1 MSLYDIIPENLFSV
15 LASKNKGLYC
25 NTLFVVLEAF
35 KTQLKI
41 SKDELSQMIQSHLAK
56 DIDAADFG
64 EEDIGESESG
74 LSGKSYFLIRK
85 LKETGWITVDYE
97 DDFKEYVTVP
107 TFSNKI
113 IHTLYDIVNA
123 EGTENIA
130 YVYSTYSALKTAD
143 SSETRNPFEMITALN
158 DAESRTKSLVESLT
172 SVFHDIKY
180 YNNKLVNQV
189 SVNQVLADH
198 FSRYQ
203 EEIVAPILM
212 PLKVR
217 DSVPKYKKPIMD
229 ILKKWLIY
237 DDIMNSMVD
246 YIHKT
251 KGGAPSEIQ
260 SDISSKIH
268 YIISTYESL
277 EEDYIDPIDER
288 NRRYTR
294 STAQKIDYL
303 INADNT
309 IKGTLVN
316 LLHSLSDKAVS
327 EETIEKAQGL
337 FEIYEQ
343 CFISDESMF
352 QRKKGK
358 PRERRSELI
367 MEDDRAHFEEKAKQA
382 ANRIMKKRFS
392 REMVYRFVDNILGDK
407 DRVEITD
414 ASVTDDD
421 SYVMTLLSVANSHY
435 QDRTYDVE
443 ISEDTISVNGYEIP
457 KITYIR
463 RDKK

>member
-15 LASKNKGLYC
+15 LASKNKSLYC
-25 NTLFVVLEAF
+25 STLFVVLEAF
-35 KTQLKI
+35 KTQLRI
-41 SKDELSQMIQSHLAK
+41 TKDELSQMIQSYLAK

-64 EEDIGESESG
+64 EEDIGESEIG
-74 LSGKSYFLIRK
+74 LSGKAYFLIRK

-113 IHTLYDIVNA
+113 IHTLYDIVNS

-130 YVYSTYSALKTAD
+130 YVYSTYSSLKMAD
-143 SSETRNPFEMITALN
+143 SNEIRNPSEMITALN

-229 ILKKWLIY
+229 ILRKWLYY
-237 DDIMNSMVD
+237 DDVMNSMVD
-246 YIHKT
+246 YIHKG
-251 KGGAPSEIQ
+251 KGGDPTEIQ
-260 SDISSKIH
+260 ANINSKIH

-277 EEDYIDPIDER
+277 EEDYIEPIDER

-303 INADNT
+303 INADST
-309 IKGTLVN
+309 IKETLVN
-316 LLHSLSDKAVS
+316 LLRSLSDKTLS
-327 EETIEKAQGL
+327 EDSIDKVQVL

-343 CFISDESMF
+343 GYISDESMY
-352 QRKKGK
+352 QRKKRKAARAPLRTHNG
-358 PRERRSELI
+358 RRQGT
-367 MEDDRAHFEEKAKQA
+367 F
-382 ANRIMKKRFS
+382 
-392 REMVYRFVDNILGDK
+392 
-407 DRVEITD
+407 
-414 ASVTDDD
+414 
-421 SYVMTLLSVANSHY
+421 
-435 QDRTYDVE
+435 
-443 ISEDTISVNGYEIP
+443 
-457 KITYIR
+457 
-463 RDKK
+463 

>member
-1 MSLYDIIPENLFSV
+1 MSIYDIIPENLFSV

-25 NTLFVVLEAF
+25 STLFVVLEAF

-41 SKDELSQMIQSHLAK
+41 SKDELSQMIQSQLTK

-64 EEDIGESESG
+64 EEDIGESEIG
-74 LSGKSYFLIRK
+74 LSGKAHFLIRK

-113 IHTLYDIVNA
+113 IHTLYDIVNC

-130 YVYSTYSALKTAD
+130 YVYSTYSALKTAN
-143 SSETRNPFEMITALN
+143 ETKNPFEMITALH
-158 DAESRTKSLVESLT
+158 DAENRTKSLVESLT

-180 YNNKLVNQV
+180 YNNKLVNRV

-198 FSRYQ
+198 FSKYQ

-217 DSVPKYKKPIMD
+217 DSVPKYKQPIKH
-229 ILKKWLIY
+229 ILQQWLIY
-237 DDIMNSMVD
+237 DDVMNSMVD

-251 KGGAPSEIQ
+251 KGGDPFEIRA
-260 SDISSKIH
+260 DISSRIY
-268 YIISTYESL
+268 YIISTYDSL

-316 LLHSLSDKAVS
+316 LLHSLSDKTLS

-337 FEIYEQ
+337 FEVYEQ
-343 CFISDESMF
+343 GYISDESMY

-367 MEDDRAHFEEKAKQA
+367 MEDDRTPFEEKAKQA

-392 REMVYRFVDNILGDK
+392 REMVYRFVDQILGDK
-407 DRVEITD
+407 DRVEIT
-414 ASVTDDD
+414 AAYLLDDD

-443 ISEDTISVNGYEIP
+443 VSKDTLSVNGYEIP
-457 KITYIR
+457 KIIYIR
-463 RDKK
+463 RNKK

>member
-25 NTLFVVLEAF
+25 STLFVVLEAF

-64 EEDIGESESG
+64 EEDIGESEIG
-74 LSGKSYFLIRK
+74 LSGKAYFLIRK

-113 IHTLYDIVNA
+113 IHTLYDIVNS

-158 DAESRTKSLVESLT
+158 DAESRTKALVESLT

-180 YNNKLVNQV
+180 YNNKLVSQV

-198 FSRYQ
+198 FSKYQ

-217 DSVPKYKKPIMD
+217 DSVPKYKQPIKN
-229 ILKKWLIY
+229 ILQQWLIY
-237 DDIMNSMVD
+237 DDVMNSMVD

-251 KGGAPSEIQ
+251 KGGDPSEIQ
-260 SDISSKIH
+260 ANISSKIH
-268 YIISTYESL
+268 FIISTYESL

-316 LLHSLSDKAVS
+316 LLHSLSDKALS
-327 EETIEKAQGL
+327 EDKIDKVQEL

-343 CFISDESMF
+343 GYFSDESMF

-367 MEDDRAHFEEKAKQA
+367 MENDRAQFEEKAKQA
-382 ANRIMKKRFS
+382 ANRILKKRFS
-392 REMVYRFVDNILGDK
+392 RETVNRFVEQILGDK

-414 ASVTDDD
+414 AYVSDDD

-443 ISEDTISVNGYEIP
+443 VSDDTISVNGYEIP

-463 RDKK
+463 RNKK

>member
-25 NTLFVVLEAF
+25 STLFVVLEAF

-130 YVYSTYSALKTAD
+130 YVYSTYSALKTAN
-143 SSETRNPFEMITALN
+143 ETRNPFEMITALN
-158 DAESRTKSLVESLT
+158 NAESRTKTLVESLT

-180 YNNKLVNQV
+180 YNNKL
-189 SVNQVLADH
+189 ADH
-198 FSRYQ
+198 FSKYQ

-217 DSVPKYKKPIMD
+217 DSVPKYKQPIKN
-229 ILKKWLIY
+229 ILQQWLIY
-237 DDIMNSMVD
+237 DDVMNSMVD

-251 KGGAPSEIQ
+251 KGGDPSEIQ
-260 SDISSKIH
+260 ADISSKIH

-294 STAQKIDYL
+294 STAQKIDFL

-316 LLHSLSDKAVS
+316 LRHSLSDKSLS
-327 EETIEKAQGL
+327 EDTIAKVQGL

-343 CFISDESMF
+343 GYISDESMY

-367 MEDDRAHFEEKAKQA
+367 MEDDRAHFEEKAKEA

-392 REMVYRFVDNILGDK
+392 REMVYRFVEQILGDK
-407 DRVEITD
+407 DRAEITD
-414 ASVTDDD
+414 EYISDDD

-435 QDRTYDVE
+435 QDRTYDVKV
-443 ISEDTISVNGYEIP
+443 SDDTISVNGYEIP

-463 RDKK
+463 RNKK